1 MTAEDEPVRRVSSFY
16 LAIILVTFI
25 LSLSALFIA
34 FQNIITPSNES
45 DAFSSYSFLA
55 VGFFGLAL
63 SGYLLLQTRARPMRA
78 ILEMPRVITTLEC
91 PKCDFK
97 NIRDFQRGDYIFK
110 ETGPCQKCNEKMKIT
125 AIYREAKKKE
135 QE

>member
-1 MTAEDEPVRRVSSFY
+1 MTDGAEPVRRVSSFY

-25 LSLSALFIA
+25 LSLIALYIA
-34 FQNIITPSNES
+34 FQNIITSTES
-45 DAFSSYSFLA
+45 DLTSSYSFLA

-63 SGYLLLQTRARPMRA
+63 SGYMLLQTRAKPMRT

-110 ETGPCQKCNEKMKIT
+110 ETGPCQKCDEKMKIT

-135 QE
+135 QK

>member
-1 MTAEDEPVRRVSSFY
+1 MTTKDEPVRRVSSFY

-25 LSLSALFIA
+25 LSLSALYIA
-34 FQNIITPSNES
+34 FENIINQS
-45 DAFSSYSFLA
+45 DLPSSYSFLA

-63 SGYLLLQTRARPMRA
+63 SGYMLFQTRAKPKHV
-78 ILEMPRVITTLEC
+78 IVEMPRVTTTLEC

-110 ETGPCQKCNEKMKIT
+110 ETGPCQKCDEKMTIT
-125 AIYREAKKKE
+125 AIYREVKKKK
-135 QE
+135 QK